1 MSTDPL
7 EPLRTL
13 DGKQREALLSLVW
26 MATTTAVVG
35 TRCFDA
41 LVGLQ
46 TQRPADAIVSGV
58 MECVTTLLDETP

>member
-1 MSTDPL
+1 MSADPL
-7 EPLRTL
+7 EPLRSL
-13 DGKQREALLSLVW
+13 DQKQREALLALVYI
-26 MATTTAVVG
+26 ATTTAVVG

-46 TQRPADAIVSGV
+46 RPADAIVRGV